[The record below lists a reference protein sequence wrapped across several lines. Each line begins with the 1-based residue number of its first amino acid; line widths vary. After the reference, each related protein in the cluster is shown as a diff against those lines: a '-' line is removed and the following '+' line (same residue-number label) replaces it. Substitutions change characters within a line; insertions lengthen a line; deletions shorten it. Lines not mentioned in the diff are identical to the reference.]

1 MKAKPNKSK
10 SLTDWDWT
18 TVVAAWRYY
27 EHRHTIESAMF
38 PHELVR
44 RYWSSDYSD
53 DDRMRIAR
61 QFVDVDH
68 YRGPDENLYGWRPSD
83 HFGEC
88 DCRAWRLFYWFLYA
102 YCHHATSVLHIVN
115 GKTEGDIEC
124 FKADGKWYAVKG
136 YVRHGAYVAPY
147 EAKHIK
153 EGGES

>member
-1 MKAKPNKSK
+1 MKAKPNKLK

-27 EHRHTIESAMF
+27 EHSHTIASAMF

-44 RYWSSDYSD
+44 RYWSADYSD
-53 DDRMRIAR
+53 EDRMRIAR

-68 YRGPDENLYGWRPSD
+68 FRGPDENLHGWRPSD

-88 DCRAWRLFYWFLYA
+88 DCRAWRLLYWFLYA
-102 YCHHATSVLHIVN
+102 YCHHTTSVLHIVN
-115 GKTEGDIEC
+115 VKTEGDIEC
-124 FKADGKWYAVKG
+124 FNADGKWYAVEG
-136 YVRHGAYVAPY
+136 YLRFGENVAPY

-153 EGGES
+153 EGGAK